1 MNNYKV
7 RLKDKYFQESDKDI
21 RYELIKEFM
30 QIVRLDKDQQR
41 IKKLDTSYKR
51 AMSII

>member
-1 MNNYKV
+1 MNNNTV
-7 RLKDKYFQESDKDI
+7 RLKDKYFRESDKDI
-21 RYELIKEFM
+21 RYELLNEFM
-30 QIVRLDKDQQR
+30 EMVRLDKEQQR

>member
-1 MNNYKV
+1 MNNNKV
-7 RLKDKYFQESDKDI
+7 RLKDKFFQENSKDI
-21 RYELIKEFM
+21 RDELFEELM
-30 QIVRLDKDQQR
+30 EMLRLDKEQQK